1 MFLVNRNIN
10 QKLNNELQSFQNIW
24 KGGYFTGYSQKRNQQ
39 GIEDYLKSNLSG
51 STFLEIG
58 CGGGQWSKLIY
69 NRNVFEKMYC
79 VDALS
84 DEHNKFWNY
93 LGEEAKSVIDYK
105 KVSDFTLDF
114 IDDNSI
120 DYVFSYD
127 VFCHISYSGI
137 NAYLDSLARKCRK
150 GCKLLIMYADPEKYL
165 DSEPENRFHVKRY
178 LPNKKFVYNI
188 SDKKLI
194 KDALLDADGKASEG
208 RWYWVGMES
217 FLELLNKKSFKVT
230 NKDLNIDKT
239 NIMTLF
245 EK

>member
-1 MFLVNRNIN
+1 MNQNIN

-51 STFLEIG
+51 STLLEIG

-137 NAYLDSLARKCRK
+137 NAYLDSLSRKCRK

-165 DSEPENRFHVKRY
+165 DSEPENRFH
-178 LPNKKFVYNI
+178 
-188 SDKKLI
+188 
-194 KDALLDADGKASEG
+194 
-208 RWYWVGMES
+208 
-217 FLELLNKKSFKVT
+217 
-230 NKDLNIDKT
+230 
-239 NIMTLF
+239 
-245 EK
+245 EKIFTK

>member
-1 MFLVNRNIN
+1 MNQNIN

-51 STFLEIG
+51 STLLEIG

-114 IDDNSI
+114 
-120 DYVFSYD
+120 Y
-127 VFCHISYSGI
+127 
-137 NAYLDSLARKCRK
+137 
-150 GCKLLIMYADPEKYL
+150 
-165 DSEPENRFHVKRY
+165 
-178 LPNKKFVYNI
+178 
-188 SDKKLI
+188 
-194 KDALLDADGKASEG
+194 
-208 RWYWVGMES
+208 
-217 FLELLNKKSFKVT
+217 
-230 NKDLNIDKT
+230 
-239 NIMTLF
+239 
-245 EK
+245 